1 MAYHEEGISHAAL
14 LRFRPQWEWC
24 ASSDFRAILCG
35 EGTDRDIEREA
46 A

>member
-1 MAYHEEGISHAAL
+1 MAYHEAGIGHAAL

-24 ASSDFRAILCG
+24 ASPEFQAILCG
-35 EGTDRDIEREA
+35 EVSDRDIEREA